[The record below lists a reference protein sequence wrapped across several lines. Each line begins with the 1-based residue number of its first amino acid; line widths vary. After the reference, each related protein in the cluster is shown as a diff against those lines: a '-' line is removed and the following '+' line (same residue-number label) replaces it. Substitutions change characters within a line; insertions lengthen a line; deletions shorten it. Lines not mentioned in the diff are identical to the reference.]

1 MHSHPPQVRLS
12 NRRSPTRTQT
22 DLLVLSHTFPSAPF
36 LLNSLVSDRYDHR
49 KSNSE
54 AIAMGYAVAW
64 LLGVPV
70 TVLAIWFIV
79 THI

>member
-1 MHSHPPQVRLS
+1 VI
-12 NRRSPTRTQT
+12 
-22 DLLVLSHTFPSAPF
+22 D
-36 LLNSLVSDRYDHR
+36 DDHR
-49 KSNSE
+49 KSFSE
-54 AIAMGYAVAW
+54 VNAMGYAVAW

>member
-1 MHSHPPQVRLS
+1 MSIRVID
-12 NRRSPTRTQT
+12 TIT
-22 DLLVLSHTFPSAPF
+22 A
-36 LLNSLVSDRYDHR
+36 NSF
-49 KSNSE
+49 SE
-54 AIAMGYAVAW
+54 VKAMGYAVAW

>member
-1 MHSHPPQVRLS
+1 VI
-12 NRRSPTRTQT
+12 
-22 DLLVLSHTFPSAPF
+22 D
-36 LLNSLVSDRYDHR
+36 SDRKTDF
-49 KSNSE
+49 SE
-54 AIAMGYAVAW
+54 VKTMGYAVAW